1 MSNVDKPNEPAAP
14 EGDRPDRATIDPVL
28 VDPLSARPV
37 RPATLRPAPPSR
49 GGSSLALAVLLVL
62 IAVGASGYI
71 GWRQWQQEQGHA
83 ADSQDV
89 ASLQQ
94 RVGTLETTLAGVNGE
109 RSSLNQRL
117 SDAAAVNRSLRE
129 ELLGQAERTR
139 NLEDAV
145 AKLAEKSLSGHDAML
160 LDETESLL
168 RMASERY
175 TLFHDAQGAAAAY
188 ALADQTLAA
197 VNDGAF
203 NGLRQSIG
211 AEREA
216 LSKSQPTSQA
226 SALQQLTELRG
237 TLDSLPLKPLNPP
250 ATTQAPDAWSRIG
263 LALASVVSVQRDNG
277 APLAVADARF
287 ARELAALDLA
297 QAQAALL
304 AYDSKGYAAALQ
316 RVDSSLSTQFDG
328 TAPAVQQARKTL
340 AELAS
345 QLPTSAPVRLGAA
358 LTELR
363 NLRAVH
369 ALSPA
374 ADNAAPAHAGSTTP
388 ADGARP

>member
-1 MSNVDKPNEPAAP
+1 MSNHDMPNEPAAP
-14 EGDRPDRATIDPVL
+14 EGARSAPVAPDAVL
-28 VDPLSARPV
+28 VEPPLRPT
-37 RPATLRPAPPSR
+37 RPASHRPAPRPR
-49 GGSSLALAVLLVL
+49 GGGTLALAILLAL

-71 GWRQWQQEQGHA
+71 GWRQWQQEQGA
-83 ADSQDV
+83 AVDTRNV

-94 RVGTLETTLAGVNGE
+94 RVETLETTLTAMGE
-109 RSSLNQRL
+109 QRGSLNQRL
-117 SDAAAVNRSLRE
+117 DDAAQVNRSLRE

-139 NLEDAV
+139 HVEDAV
-145 AKLAEKSLSGHDAML
+145 ARLAEKSLSGHDGML

-203 NGLRQSIG
+203 GGLRQSIE

-216 LSKSQPTSQA
+216 LARSQPASQA
-226 SALQQLTELRG
+226 AALQQLLTLRG
-237 TLDSLPLKPLNPP
+237 ELATLPLKPLDSGT
-250 ATTQAPDAWSRIG
+250 AGGTDTWSRIRR
-263 LALASVVSVQRDNG
+263 ALASVVSVQRDNG
-277 APLAVADARF
+277 APLAVADARL
-287 ARELAALDLA
+287 ARELATLDLA

-304 AYDSKGYAAALQ
+304 AYDSKDYAAALQ
-316 RVDSSLSTQFDG
+316 RADAALASQFDAA
-328 TAPAVQQARKTL
+328 APAVQQARATL
-340 AELAS
+340 RQLAA
-345 QLPTSAPVRLGAA
+345 QLPAKPSVQLGAA

-369 ALSPA
+369 ALGPA
-374 ADNAAPAHAGSTTP
+374 SSSSSAAPAEAQP
-388 ADGARP
+388 

>member
-1 MSNVDKPNEPAAP
+1 MSSVDKPNEPAAP
-14 EGDRPDRATIDPVL
+14 EGARPDPIV
-28 VDPLSARPV
+28 VDPLPT
-37 RPATLRPAPPSR
+37 RPARVAASKPAPPSR
-49 GGSSLALAVLLVL
+49 GGGSLALAVLLAL
-62 IAVGASGYI
+62 IALGASGYI
-71 GWRQWQQEQGHA
+71 GWRQWQQEQGSA
-83 ADSQDV
+83 ADNQNV
-89 ASLQQ
+89 AGLQQ
-94 RVGTLETTLAGVNGE
+94 RVGTLETTLAGVNSE

-117 SDAAAVNRSLRE
+117 SDAAAVNRTLRE
-129 ELLGQAERTR
+129 ELLGQTERTR

-168 RMASERY
+168 RMAGERY

-203 NGLRQSIG
+203 SGLRQSIG

-216 LSKSQPTSQA
+216 LAKSQPATQA

-250 ATTQAPDAWSRIG
+250 AATQMPDAWSRIG
-263 LALASVVSVQRDNG
+263 RALASVVSVQRDNG

-304 AYDSKGYAAALQ
+304 AYDSKAYAAALQ
-316 RVDSSLSTQFDG
+316 RVDNSLSTQFDD

-340 AELAS
+340 AELAT
-345 QLPTSAPVRLGAA
+345 QLPTSAPVQLGAA

-374 ADNAAPAHAGSTTP
+374 AANAAPAHAGSATP
-388 ADGARP
+388 AGGVRP

>member
-1 MSNVDKPNEPAAP
+1 MSNVDKPNASAAP
-14 EGDRPDRATIDPVL
+14 EGARPDPAAPDAVLIEPSVRATRAAP
-28 VDPLSARPV
+28 
-37 RPATLRPAPPSR
+37 TRPAPRPR
-49 GGSSLALAVLLVL
+49 GGGSLALAVLLAL
-62 IAVGASGYI
+62 IALGASGYI
-71 GWRQWQQEQGHA
+71 GWRQWQQEQGSA
-83 ADSQDV
+83 ADNQSV

-94 RVGTLETTLAGVNGE
+94 RVATLETTLTALGDQRG
-109 RSSLNQRL
+109 SLNQRL
-117 SDAAAVNRSLRE
+117 DDAAQVNRSLRE

-139 NLEDAV
+139 HLEDAV
-145 AKLAEKSLSGHDAML
+145 AKLAEKTLSGRDGML

-168 RMASERY
+168 RMAGERY

-203 NGLRQSIG
+203 TGLRQSVN

-216 LSKSQPTSQA
+216 LAKSQPASQA
-226 SALQQLTELRG
+226 GALQQLVALRG
-237 TLDSLPLKPLNPP
+237 DLADLPLKPLDSHAAE
-250 ATTQAPDAWSRIG
+250 ATDAWSRIRR
-263 LALASVVSVQRDNG
+263 ALAGVVSVQRDDG

-316 RVDSSLSTQFDG
+316 RVDGALASQFDG
-328 TAPAVQQARKTL
+328 SAPAVQQARETL
-340 AELAS
+340 KQLAS
-345 QLPTSAPVRLGAA
+345 QLPANAPVQLGAA

-374 ADNAAPAHAGSTTP
+374 SAGSAAPGE
-388 ADGARP
+388 ARP

>member
-1 MSNVDKPNEPAAP
+1 MSNVDKPNASAAP
-14 EGDRPDRATIDPVL
+14 EGARPDPAAPDAVLVEPSVRATRTAP
-28 VDPLSARPV
+28 
-37 RPATLRPAPPSR
+37 TRPAPRPR
-49 GGSSLALAVLLVL
+49 GGGSLALAVLLAL

-71 GWRQWQQEQGHA
+71 GWRQWQQEQGSA
-83 ADSQDV
+83 ADNRSV

-94 RVGTLETTLAGVNGE
+94 RVATLETTLTTLGDQ

-117 SDAAAVNRSLRE
+117 DDAAQVNRSLRE

-139 NLEDAV
+139 HLEDAV
-145 AKLAEKSLSGHDAML
+145 AKLAEKTLSGRDGML

-168 RMASERY
+168 RMAGERY

-203 NGLRQSIG
+203 SGLRQSVN

-216 LSKSQPTSQA
+216 LAKSQPASQA
-226 SALQQLTELRG
+226 GALQQLVALRG
-237 TLDSLPLKPLNPP
+237 DLAGLPLKPLDSHAAE
-250 ATTQAPDAWSRIG
+250 ATDAWSRIRR
-263 LALASVVSVQRDNG
+263 ALAGVVSVQRDDG

-316 RVDSSLSTQFDG
+316 RVDAALASQFDG
-328 TAPAVQQARKTL
+328 SAPAVQQARETL
-340 AELAS
+340 KQLAG
-345 QLPTSAPVRLGAA
+345 QLPANPPVQLGAA

-374 ADNAAPAHAGSTTP
+374 SASSAAPGE
-388 ADGARP
+388 ARP

>member
-14 EGDRPDRATIDPVL
+14 EGARPDPVL
-28 VDPLSARPV
+28 VDPLSARPS
-37 RPATLRPAPPSR
+37 RPAAPRPAPRPRS
-49 GGSSLALAVLLVL
+49 GGSLALAVLLSL

-71 GWRQWQQEQGHA
+71 GWRQWQQEQGSA
-83 ADSQDV
+83 ADSQGV

-94 RVGTLETTLAGVNGE
+94 RVGTLETTLGTVSDQ
-109 RSSLNQRL
+109 RSSLSQRL
-117 SDAAAVNRSLRE
+117 DDAAQVNRSLRE

-139 NLEDAV
+139 HLEDAV

-188 ALADQTLAA
+188 ALADQTLAN

-203 NGLRQSIG
+203 SGLRQSIS

-216 LSKSQPTSQA
+216 LAKSQPASQA

-237 TLDSLPLKPLNPP
+237 ALATLPLKPLDTNGH
-250 ATTQAPDAWSRIG
+250 APTDAWSRISH
-263 LALASVVSVQRDNG
+263 ALAGVISVQRDNG

-304 AYDSKGYAAALQ
+304 AYDSKEYSAALQ
-316 RVDSSLSTQFDG
+316 RVASSLSTQFDG
-328 TAPAVQQARKTL
+328 NAPAVQQARKTL
-340 AELAS
+340 DQLAS
-345 QLPTSAPVRLGAA
+345 QLPAAAPVQLGAA
-358 LTELR
+358 LTELH

-374 ADNAAPAHAGSTTP
+374 AAGSAPAPASSAAAAG
-388 ADGARP
+388 GARP

>member
-1 MSNVDKPNEPAAP
+1 MSNVDKPNASAAP
-14 EGDRPDRATIDPVL
+14 EGARPDPAAPDAVLIEPSVRATRTAP
-28 VDPLSARPV
+28 
-37 RPATLRPAPPSR
+37 TRPAPRPR
-49 GGSSLALAVLLVL
+49 GGGSLALAVLLAL

-71 GWRQWQQEQGHA
+71 GWRQWQQEQGSA
-83 ADSQDV
+83 ADNQSV

-94 RVGTLETTLAGVNGE
+94 RVATLETTLTTLGDQ

-117 SDAAAVNRSLRE
+117 DDAAQVNRSLRE

-139 NLEDAV
+139 HLEDAV
-145 AKLAEKSLSGHDAML
+145 AKLAEKTLSGRDGML

-168 RMASERY
+168 RMAGERY

-203 NGLRQSIG
+203 SGLRQSVN

-216 LSKSQPTSQA
+216 LAKSQPASQA
-226 SALQQLTELRG
+226 GALQQLVALRG
-237 TLDSLPLKPLNPP
+237 GLADLPLKPLDSHAAE
-250 ATTQAPDAWSRIG
+250 ATDAWSRIRR
-263 LALASVVSVQRDNG
+263 ALAGVVSVQRDNG
-277 APLAVADARF
+277 APPAVADARF

-316 RVDSSLSTQFDG
+316 RVDAALASQFDG
-328 TAPAVQQARKTL
+328 SAPAVQQARETL
-340 AELAS
+340 KQLAG
-345 QLPTSAPVRLGAA
+345 QLPANPPVQLGAA

-374 ADNAAPAHAGSTTP
+374 SASSAAPG
-388 ADGARP
+388 GARP

>member
-1 MSNVDKPNEPAAP
+1 MSNVDKPNASAAP
-14 EGDRPDRATIDPVL
+14 EGARPDPAAPDAVLIEPSVRATRTAPT
-28 VDPLSARPV
+28 
-37 RPATLRPAPPSR
+37 RPASRPR
-49 GGSSLALAVLLVL
+49 GGGSLALAVLLAL
-62 IAVGASGYI
+62 IALGASGYI
-71 GWRQWQQEQGHA
+71 GWRQWQQEQGSA
-83 ADSQDV
+83 ADNQSV

-94 RVGTLETTLAGVNGE
+94 RVATLETTLTALGDQSG
-109 RSSLNQRL
+109 SLNQRL
-117 SDAAAVNRSLRE
+117 DDAAQVNRSLRE

-139 NLEDAV
+139 HLEDAV
-145 AKLAEKSLSGHDAML
+145 AKLAEKTLSGRDGML

-168 RMASERY
+168 RMAGERY

-203 NGLRQSIG
+203 TGLRQSVN

-216 LSKSQPTSQA
+216 LVKSQPASQA
-226 SALQQLTELRG
+226 GALQQLVALRG
-237 TLDSLPLKPLNPP
+237 DLADLPLKPLDSHAAE
-250 ATTQAPDAWSRIG
+250 ATDAWSRIRH
-263 LALASVVSVQRDNG
+263 ALAGVVSVQRDDG

-316 RVDSSLSTQFDG
+316 RVDAALASQFDG
-328 TAPAVQQARKTL
+328 SAPAVQQARETL
-340 AELAS
+340 KQLAS
-345 QLPTSAPVRLGAA
+345 QLPANAPVQLGAA

-369 ALSPA
+369 VLSPA
-374 ADNAAPAHAGSTTP
+374 SASSAAPGE
-388 ADGARP
+388 ARP

>member
-1 MSNVDKPNEPAAP
+1 MSNVDKPNASAAP
-14 EGDRPDRATIDPVL
+14 EGARPDPAAPDAVLVEPSVRATRTAP
-28 VDPLSARPV
+28 
-37 RPATLRPAPPSR
+37 TRPAPRPR
-49 GGSSLALAVLLVL
+49 GGGSLALAVLLAL

-71 GWRQWQQEQGHA
+71 GWRQWQQEQGSA
-83 ADSQDV
+83 AGNRSV

-94 RVGTLETTLAGVNGE
+94 RVATLETTLTTLDE
-109 RSSLNQRL
+109 QRSSLNQRL
-117 SDAAAVNRSLRE
+117 DDAAQVNRSLRE

-139 NLEDAV
+139 HLEDAV
-145 AKLAEKSLSGHDAML
+145 AKLAEKTLSGRDGML

-168 RMASERY
+168 RMAGERY

-188 ALADQTLAA
+188 ALADQALAA

-203 NGLRQSIG
+203 SGLRQSVN

-216 LSKSQPTSQA
+216 LARSQPASQA
-226 SALQQLTELRG
+226 GALQQLVALRG
-237 TLDSLPLKPLNPP
+237 GLADLPLKPLDSHAAE
-250 ATTQAPDAWSRIG
+250 ATDAWSRIRR
-263 LALASVVSVQRDNG
+263 ALAGVVSVQRDNG

-316 RVDSSLSTQFDG
+316 RVDAALASQFDG
-328 TAPAVQQARKTL
+328 SAPAVQQARETL
-340 AELAS
+340 KQLAG
-345 QLPTSAPVRLGAA
+345 QLPANAPVQLGAA

-374 ADNAAPAHAGSTTP
+374 SASSAAPG
-388 ADGARP
+388 GARP

>member
-1 MSNVDKPNEPAAP
+1 MSNVDKPNASAAP
-14 EGDRPDRATIDPVL
+14 EGARPDPAAPDAVMVEPSVRATRTAP
-28 VDPLSARPV
+28 
-37 RPATLRPAPPSR
+37 TRPAPRPR
-49 GGSSLALAVLLVL
+49 GGGSLALAVLLAL
-62 IAVGASGYI
+62 IAMGASGYI
-71 GWRQWQQEQGHA
+71 GWRQWQQEQGSA
-83 ADSQDV
+83 ADNRSV

-94 RVGTLETTLAGVNGE
+94 RVATLETTLTTLGDQ

-117 SDAAAVNRSLRE
+117 DDAAQVNRSLRE

-139 NLEDAV
+139 HLEDAV
-145 AKLAEKSLSGHDAML
+145 AKLAEKTLSGRDGML

-168 RMASERY
+168 RMAGERY

-203 NGLRQSIG
+203 SGLRQSVN

-216 LSKSQPTSQA
+216 LAKSQPASQA
-226 SALQQLTELRG
+226 GALQQLVALRG
-237 TLDSLPLKPLNPP
+237 DLAGLPLKPLDSHAAE
-250 ATTQAPDAWSRIG
+250 ATDAWSRIRR
-263 LALASVVSVQRDNG
+263 ALAGVVSVQRDDG

-316 RVDSSLSTQFDG
+316 RVDAALASQFDG
-328 TAPAVQQARKTL
+328 SAPAVQQARETL
-340 AELAS
+340 KQLAG
-345 QLPTSAPVRLGAA
+345 QLPANAPVQLGAA

-374 ADNAAPAHAGSTTP
+374 SASSAAPG
-388 ADGARP
+388 GARP

>member
-1 MSNVDKPNEPAAP
+1 MSNVDKPNASAAP
-14 EGDRPDRATIDPVL
+14 EGARPDPAAPDAVLIEPSVRATRTAPT
-28 VDPLSARPV
+28 
-37 RPATLRPAPPSR
+37 RPASRPR
-49 GGSSLALAVLLVL
+49 GGGSLALAVLLAL

-71 GWRQWQQEQGHA
+71 GWRQWQQEQGSA
-83 ADSQDV
+83 ADNQSV

-94 RVGTLETTLAGVNGE
+94 RVATLETTLTALGDQSG
-109 RSSLNQRL
+109 SLNQRL
-117 SDAAAVNRSLRE
+117 DDAAQVNRSLRE

-139 NLEDAV
+139 HLEDAV
-145 AKLAEKSLSGHDAML
+145 AKLAEKTLSGRDGML

-168 RMASERY
+168 RMAGERY

-203 NGLRQSIG
+203 TGLRQSVN

-216 LSKSQPTSQA
+216 LAKSQPASQA
-226 SALQQLTELRG
+226 GALQQLVALRG
-237 TLDSLPLKPLNPP
+237 DLADLPLKPLDSHAAE
-250 ATTQAPDAWSRIG
+250 ATDAWSRIRR
-263 LALASVVSVQRDNG
+263 ALAGVVSVQRDDG

-316 RVDSSLSTQFDG
+316 RVDAALASQFDG
-328 TAPAVQQARKTL
+328 SAPAVQQARETL
-340 AELAS
+340 KQLAS
-345 QLPTSAPVRLGAA
+345 QLPANAPVQLGAA

-374 ADNAAPAHAGSTTP
+374 SASSAAPGE
-388 ADGARP
+388 ARP